1 MSDIKLSFDN
11 VVVEG
16 VDIKRVVKSYSR
28 TNNNATKK
36 AAKDTIKDLEYLD
49 KMIEK
54 FSVISDFENKYDLWK
69 YTDRMDLIR
78 SMNICKDLYQA
89 SCILRSALC
98 HSYED
103 TKKNKKLTTS
113 EIVTA
118 CNVYATEVLEK
129 KLTTLQTELEKPF
142 DQWLLHLTFS
152 KYCWIE
158 IEGAAAKKV
167 YDTLLDEKKHTFVF
181 KIDPNQVHDAEY
193 LYRLT
198 LKAIDAEE
206 VL

>member
-16 VDIKRVVKSYSR
+16 VDIKRVAKSYSR

-54 FSVISDFENKYDLWK
+54 FSVISDYDLWK
-69 YTDRMDLIR
+69 YTDRMDLIH
-78 SMNICKDLYQA
+78 SMNICKDVYQA
-89 SCILRSALC
+89 SCILESALW
-98 HSYED
+98 HSYKD

-129 KLTTLQTELEKPF
+129 KLTALQTELEKPF

-158 IEGAAAKKV
+158 VEGAAAKKV

-181 KIDPNQVHDAEY
+181 KIDPNQVHDAEW
-193 LYRLT
+193 LYKLT